1 MKKVIINADDFGL
14 SEGINQGIIEAHRVG
29 TLPSASIMANMP
41 AFQNAANLSKENPQL
56 GVGVHLNLVRGK
68 AILLREA
75 STLTNSNGWFY
86 NFPQVLRRLLLGQF
100 NLKEIEEEFRVQIR
114 KVINSGLTPTHLD
127 TEKHIH
133 GFPSILKILMNLA
146 REFNI
151 LKIRSFRQV
160 WIIDKNYHSIFFDP
174 SRYKFLFLTITTKVN
189 RRYFYKYNIK
199 TPDFFYYFNE
209 NKSEL
214 LNIFQSLKEGVSEIA
229 CHPGHFSKELE
240 GNTEFGKFNILN
252 QNRIAQL
259 RLLLSPELRQ
269 AIVALKINLINYSKL

>member
-14 SEGINQGIIEAHRVG
+14 SEGINQGIIEAHKAG
-29 TLPSASIMANMP
+29 TLTSASIMANMP

-68 AILLREA
+68 AILVRET
-75 STLTNSNGWFY
+75 STLTNSSGYFY
-86 NFPQVLRRLLLGQF
+86 NFHQVLGRLLLGKF
-100 NLKEIEEEFRVQIR
+100 DLKEIEEEFKAQIK

-146 REFNI
+146 REFKI
-151 LKIRSFRQV
+151 HQIRSFRQG
-160 WIIDKNYHSIFFDP
+160 WIIDRNYHSIFFDL
-174 SRYKFLFLTITTKVN
+174 SQYKLLFLNITTKFN

-199 TPDFFYYFNE
+199 TPDFFYYLNE
-209 NKSEL
+209 NTPDL
-214 LNIFQSLKEGVSEIA
+214 LNVFRSLQEGVSEIV

-240 GNTEFGKFNILN
+240 GNTEFGKFSILN

-259 RLLLSPELRQ
+259 HLLLNPELRQ